1 MFYIQFFKRNPFLKR
16 KKQKKNFRCV
26 KNAFFGQNL
35 PKKWFFCTFLH
46 ILCTFPHYF
55 SRVQCCPSSGPWET
69 GIWHDFWHSWVQKWP
84 KNVQKRPKT
93 SKMTKNGQKTVK
105 NAIYF
110 YFFFLLV
117 FSLLCRHFISCSI
130 NGQKLPKM
138 VKNGQKQPKTAFLTV
153 FRSVKNLPPPRGK

>member
-16 KKQKKNFRCV
+16 KKQKKIFWCV

-46 ILCTFPHYF
+46 ILCTFLHY
-55 SRVQCCPSSGPWET
+55 SCRVQCCPSSGPWET

-105 NAIYF
+105 NAIVF
-110 YFFFLLV
+110 CFFLLV
-117 FSLLCRHFISCSI
+117 FSLLCRHFICCSLKRSKI
-130 NGQKLPKM
+130 AQNGQKM
-138 VKNGQKQPKTAFLTV
+138 AKNSQKRHFWPFLG
-153 FRSVKNLPPPRGK
+153 P